1 MDGCVVMN
9 LLEQKLSRID
19 LNLLVSMSILLKER
33 NVSKAAQTLYLS
45 QPAMSRT
52 LQRLRDVFDDPLFYR
67 TSTGISPT
75 AKAARIEQMLPEL
88 MESLGHILENNE
100 FDPSVSTEHF
110 GISIPS
116 IMGQS
121 IILPMFKELLV
132 EAPNINL
139 SEYPAKSNPFDLL
152 ESGTLDFAI
161 HISKDYHPSFIST
174 PIGKVNPIIYARRD
188 HPLFKIKDLKL
199 KDCMDCNFLGL
210 IVENDSNVKFSN
222 PVDSLLIKN
231 GVMPKSVYRS
241 SQMYVLTDILRTTD
255 ALLIGMSMLSESK
268 EFSDQFAPLYTFDL
282 NEDNLVEFVLLEHK
296 RTENSAAHQWF
307 KQKLLSH
314 IGKLV

>member
-1 MDGCVVMN
+1 MN

-75 AKAARIEQMLPEL
+75 AKAMHIEKMLPNL
-88 MESLGHILENNE
+88 MESLGLILENNE
-100 FDPSVSTEHF
+100 FDPSTSSEHF

-121 IILPMFKELLV
+121 VVLPLFRELLD

-161 HISKDYHPSFIST
+161 HVSKDVHPAFIAT
-174 PIGKVNPIIYARRD
+174 PLGKVNPIIYARRD
-188 HPLFKIKDLKL
+188 HPLFKIKNLQL
-199 KDCMDCNFLGL
+199 SDCMDFNLLGL
-210 IVENDSNVKFSN
+210 IVQNDNNVKFSN
-222 PVDSLLIKN
+222 PVDSLLIRH
-231 GVMPKSVYRS
+231 GVTPKSVYRS
-241 SQMYVLTDILRTTD
+241 SQMQVLTDILRTTD
-255 ALLIGMSMLSESK
+255 SLLIGMNMLVESK
-268 EFSDQFAPLYTFDL
+268 EFSDQFAPLYIFDL
-282 NEDNLVEFVLLEHK
+282 TGDNMVEFVLLEH
-296 RTENSAAHQWF
+296 RRAENSASHQWF
-307 KQKLLSH
+307 KKKLLKH
-314 IGKLV
+314 IGDLV